1 MLICDARPC
10 ARGRNRFNVVPSF
23 TYASLTYNE
32 LISKFKLC
40 SAFAIADF
48 KTFSTTGDAA
58 LGVCFKIAYASPT
71 CFPQI
76 KSITKRALRG
86 AMRTVLAIAL
96 ASIAMSSSQY

>member
-48 KTFSTTGDAA
+48 KTFSTIGDAA
-58 LGVCFKIAYASPT
+58 LGVCFK
-71 CFPQI
+71 
-76 KSITKRALRG
+76 LR
-86 AMRTVLAIAL
+86 MLRLLVFLELNQSLSVLYEEQCEL
-96 ASIAMSSSQY
+96 F